1 MTEIVF
7 WGYVHIML
15 LVFWL
20 GADIGV
26 FISANVAK
34 TTKYPVETRAALL
47 SVGGIVDLFPRYCFA
62 LIFPSGL
69 TLTDAMGLY
78 AVPLWAMLLAWA
90 AGAAWVAAIWFAH
103 CSPQAGWIK
112 PYMKVQFW
120 GEAVAGTLLVVAAL
134 VSFATGEP
142 VAEKWLAAKILLLG
156 CMFFV
161 AMALEVVSRPFGAA
175 FGEIAAQGS
184 TPEREARARAA
195 MNNTL
200 AVVGLIY
207 AILFVV
213 AFIGKAKPF

>member
-1 MTEIVF
+1 MTEVVF
-7 WGYVHIML
+7 WGYVHVML

-34 TTKYPVETRAALL
+34 TTKYQVETRAALL

-69 TLTDAMGLY
+69 ALTDALGLY

-90 AGAAWVAAIWFAH
+90 AGAAWVAAIWLAH
-103 CSPQAGWIK
+103 CNPSAGWIR
-112 PYMKVQFW
+112 PYMKLQFW
-120 GEAVAGTLLVVAAL
+120 GEAVAGTMLVTAAL
-134 VSFATGEP
+134 VSFTTGEP

-161 AMALEVVSRPFGAA
+161 AMALEVVSRPFGVA
-175 FGEIAAQGS
+175 FGEIKAQGS